1 MIFNRENNPYTLQF
15 SFVPPQ
21 YINRLKLTEDIVGDF
36 TKAVPAFRCH
46 FITGVRGTGKTVA
59 MAGISHMMEQKAD
72 WVVVDIE
79 DPEHDIMDSLA
90 RGLYRNAD
98 MRALFVKAKLD
109 LSIIGL
115 GVSIESA
122 EAIASNETDALDYML
137 RVLKKSGKRVL
148 VAIDEVTYC
157 KQIASFSHTL
167 SSYARKGYDVYVL
180 MTGLK
185 ENIKS
190 IKNDKSLTFL
200 YRAKEHVLESLNIT
214 AITAN
219 YKKVFDVERE
229 CAEKMAYMT
238 KGYSF
243 AFQLL
248 GYLLWEYASECNIE
262 VIDWEK
268 IIPEYDQYLA
278 EFVYEKIWSELP
290 AKEKSVLKAIDN
302 VHSGAVKSVRAEMNM
317 KSSEFSVYRE
327 RLMDRGLIDGSEYG
341 KVRYTL
347 PRFGEFVRVKY

>member
-1 MIFNRENNPYTLQF
+1 MIFNREDNPYTLQF

-21 YINRLKLTEDIVGDF
+21 YINRLKLTQDIVGDF

-109 LSIIGL
+109 LSVIGL

-185 ENIKS
+185 ENIKA

-278 EFVYEKIWSELP
+278 EFAYDKIWSELP
-290 AKEKSVLKAIDN
+290 AKEKSVLKAMDN
-302 VHSGAVKSVRAEMNM
+302 VPDGAVKSVRAEMNM